1 MTANTVEENSRV
13 TKTANEDWPILN
25 ELSNNRKFVV
35 RHKKSNTN
43 IEDLTMGLKDLGDRE
58 DEIVRQ
64 QNVQDEARMETVAT
78 VSARTHVAE
87 EPRQEVFVEQI
98 RHEEVPVKT
107 EAYKNQDESMVMEAT
122 QDRTVQ
128 PQTKRVAST
137 PQSYVQPE
145 TETAVEPVVAKQQVV
160 SANKVPVVAS
170 VGQGKTKTVAQVKKA
185 NVLVKFMAKGMAHL
199 YFEKTNKLLNPLRFV
214 ANNFN
219 KVSMA
224 LLHLAVPFL
233 MTWYLTKKVDFITLQ
248 MQKSPPFMIIV
259 YDVLFY
265 MACMFI
271 WFSAQTVFSGLV
283 GMVKKALV
291 DVAKVGQ
298 EKN

>member
-13 TKTANEDWPILN
+13 AKVANEDWPILD

-35 RHKKSNTN
+35 RHKKSNAN
-43 IEDLTMGLKDLGDRE
+43 IEDLTMGLKDLGDKE
-58 DEIVRQ
+58 DEIVCQHNAR
-64 QNVQDEARMETVAT
+64 DEEKMQTVAT
-78 VSARTHVAE
+78 VIAKTHVDNEAQE
-87 EPRQEVFVEQI
+87 EVFVEQI
-98 RHEEVPVKT
+98 RQEENPVRT
-107 EAYKNQDESMVMEAT
+107 EAYQKELTVKEAT
-122 QDRTVQ
+122 QDYTVQ
-128 PQTKRVAST
+128 PQTKRVASA
-137 PQSYVQPE
+137 PQSYVQPQQE
-145 TETAVEPVVAKQQVV
+145 TVAEPVKAPVV
-160 SANKVPVVAS
+160 ANKVPVMAS
-170 VGQGKTKTVAQVKKA
+170 VGTQDKANTVAQVKKA

-214 ANNFN
+214 ANNFQ

-224 LLHLAVPFL
+224 LLHLVVPFL

-271 WFSAQTVFSGLV
+271 WFSGQTILSGLV